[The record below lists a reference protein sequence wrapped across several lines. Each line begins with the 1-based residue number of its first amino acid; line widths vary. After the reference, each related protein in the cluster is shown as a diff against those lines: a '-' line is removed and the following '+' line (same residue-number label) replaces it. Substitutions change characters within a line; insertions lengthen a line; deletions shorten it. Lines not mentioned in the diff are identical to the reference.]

1 MTNSQRQ
8 ARARQCFLHWVM
20 QTTQTESESP
30 NEPGE
35 MAATNAIIREGMV
48 IRDDFF
54 LGRRFVT
61 EGYDAIWFIE
71 EDELKVFDSQ
81 GSVIQ
86 VMHREEMDDAAEKY
100 EAYTASLKNNG
111 ADSDNGV
118 DSSGNTLP
126 IHANKH
132 HTPIAD
138 VAAPSHRHRS
148 DDRKAA

>member
-1 MTNSQRQ
+1 
-8 ARARQCFLHWVM
+8 M

-81 GSVIQ
+81 GSVI
-86 VMHREEMDDAAEKY
+86 R
-100 EAYTASLKNNG
+100 
-111 ADSDNGV
+111 
-118 DSSGNTLP
+118 
-126 IHANKH
+126 
-132 HTPIAD
+132 
-138 VAAPSHRHRS
+138 
-148 DDRKAA
+148 

>member
-20 QTTQTESESP
+20 QTTQTESGSP
-30 NEPGE
+30 NEPEE

-100 EAYTASLKNNG
+100 EAYAASLKDNG

-126 IHANKH
+126 IHASKH

-138 VAAPSHRHRS
+138 VAAPSHKHRS

>member
-100 EAYTASLKNNG
+100 EAYTTSLKDNG
-111 ADSDNGV
+111 ADSDNAA

>member
-1 MTNSQRQ
+1 
-8 ARARQCFLHWVM
+8 
-20 QTTQTESESP
+20 
-30 NEPGE
+30 

-100 EAYTASLKNNG
+100 EAYTTSLKDIG
-111 ADSDNGV
+111 ADSDNAADSDNGA